1 MRKGKIV
8 IQSPCHFT
16 SVGIETLFNHSLY
29 TNKPTEVV
37 TFKTLA
43 ECKEHCVFVSDI
55 DILVL
60 TLNSKENNPVPLINF
75 ISNTLPI
82 THPQTKVLLLAH
94 GRHTD
99 FLRSYLSRNS
109 NISAILDISS
119 PLKQIQ
125 KVLENVFNGV
135 KEAINANIS
144 LSLRELSVLNGLL
157 SGRTPIQIANE
168 LRLSIKTVS
177 HYKRAALT
185 KLGLPSLHPI
195 FMQCATPAV
204 TSRYRRVAKFD
215 TQSEP
220 YLPKQQ
226 GIFIESPE
234 YINIAE

>member
-16 SVGIETLFNHSLY
+16 SIGIETLFNHSLY
-29 TNKPTEVV
+29 TNKPTELV
-37 TFKTLA
+37 TFKTLE
-43 ECKEHCVFVSDI
+43 ECKEYCVSVSGI
-55 DILVL
+55 DILIL
-60 TLNSKENNPVPLINF
+60 ALNGKENNLAPLINF

-82 THPQTKVLLLAH
+82 THPKTKVLLLVH
-94 GRHTD
+94 GRHTE
-99 FLRSYLSRNS
+99 FLSNYLSRNG

-125 KVLENVFNGV
+125 KVLDNVFNGV
-135 KEAINANIS
+135 KEDINANIS

-177 HYKRAALT
+177 HYKRAALA

-195 FMQCATPAV
+195 FMQCSIPAV
-204 TSRYRRVAKFD
+204 TSRYRRVAKID
-215 TQSEP
+215 TQSKSC
-220 YLPKQQ
+220 LPKKQ
-226 GIFIESPE
+226 GELIEPPE
-234 YINIAE
+234 CINMAE